1 MNVRPLNEKKYNIT
15 KHRFAELYHFCMQY
29 PEWKDELNY
38 KTDNINSI
46 DISDMPVNHN
56 NVSSVEKFTPRTL
69 DKNSLRVRLNKR
81 EEIEQKMYERKMA
94 EKIKNRP
101 KIRIKI

>member
-1 MNVRPLNEKKYNIT
+1 MGVANPNREEALKFVTENKNK
-15 KHRFAELYHFCMQY
+15 M
-29 PEWKDELNY
+29 
-38 KTDNINSI
+38 
-46 DISDMPVNHN
+46 N
-56 NVSSVEKFTPRTL
+56 NVELIKIAANKFNYSFATIKTWVYSSKFAPRTL

>member
-1 MNVRPLNEKKYNIT
+1 MGVANPNREKALAFIAENKNKINDVELAKLVAKKFNYSLSYMKYWV
-15 KHRFAELYHFCMQY
+15 YSQ
-29 PEWKDELNY
+29 
-38 KTDNINSI
+38 
-46 DISDMPVNHN
+46 
-56 NVSSVEKFTPRTL
+56 KFTPRTL

>member
-1 MNVRPLNEKKYNIT
+1 MGVANPNREEALKFVTENKNKI
-15 KHRFAELYHFCMQY
+15 
-29 PEWKDELNY
+29 
-38 KTDNINSI
+38 
-46 DISDMPVNHN
+46 N
-56 NVSSVEKFTPRTL
+56 NVELIKIASEKFDYSVATIKTWVYSQKITPRTL